1 MAIRK
6 LKFEYTLTKEQFINL
21 LLLNGEVEVETKD
34 GQKIIISHLVN
45 HIKYGLRGVEDGC
58 PHVFDAKLEFEH
70 ILLGMQDAQLI
81 SKDGG
86 ATYECTI
93 TGELRTGDDLDT
105 FQTPSHPS
113 DT

>member
-1 MAIRK
+1 MAVKR
-6 LKFEYTLTKEQFINL
+6 LRFEYTLTKEQFIYL

-58 PHVFDAKLEFEH
+58 PHVFDGKLEFENV
-70 ILLGMQDAQLI
+70 LYGMQEANLI
-81 SKDGG
+81 SSDGG
-86 ATYECTI
+86 VTYDCTI
-93 TGELRTGDDLDT
+93 TGEIRTGNDLELLPAIT
-105 FQTPSHPS
+105 KPS